1 MAASVVTTVK
11 MGIYSSDI
19 SQVGELLQH
28 DQDWFRESE
37 VQAWQEAAAL
47 QAAVELYWEST
58 GCSDIQ
64 AVHSRHLHDE
74 KPCQGFLVESKQRLV
89 NKAKLVGFTAVQ
101 YMIVYQLVEQLAINV
116 VFFTDAVSIS
126 QLQVHHQ
133 HITSGHACCLAT
145 MTI

>member
-1 MAASVVTTVK
+1 MAASVIKTIK
-11 MGIYSSDI
+11 KGIYSSDI
-19 SQVGELLQH
+19 SQVGELLQN
-28 DQDWFRESE
+28 DPGRFRESE
-37 VQAWQEAAAL
+37 VQAWQQAAAL
-47 QAAVELYWEST
+47 QAAVELYLEST

-74 KPCQGFLVESKQRLV
+74 KPCQGFLVESKQRFV
-89 NKAKLVGFTAVQ
+89 NKAKLVGFIAVQ

-126 QLQVHHQ
+126 QLQVHQ
-133 HITSGHACCLAT
+133 KHITNGHACCLAT